1 MEDRPER
8 IFLRCLSGSLLF
20 LHGAAFAQ
28 DQVIQPD
35 ISPQPVSE
43 ARIDSE
49 NVELTGFAGIMH
61 IEDFGSS
68 ALWGGRLSWHLSE
81 TFFLEASA
89 GFARAGKTSFE
100 KLAGDVRLLTDD
112 ERDVSYYS
120 LNLGINLLPGE
131 AFVAGR
137 YAFNTNFYVTGGAG
151 ATEFAG
157 DSRLTFNLGVGYQV
171 LLKDFLSVHVGFRQH
186 AYRIELLGED
196 KTAFNPETTLGLS
209 VFF

>member
-1 MEDRPER
+1 MEDRLER
-8 IFLRCLSGSLLF
+8 VFLKVALVCLLVM
-20 LHGAAFAQ
+20 HGTAFAQ

-35 ISPQPVSE
+35 ITPQPVTE
-43 ARIDSE
+43 AKIDTE
-49 NVELTGFAGIMH
+49 NFEVSAFTGLLH

-68 ALWGGRLSWHLSE
+68 TLYGGRVSYHLSE

-89 GFARAGKTSFE
+89 GIARAGRTSFE
-100 KLAGDVRLLTDD
+100 KLAGNVRLLTDK
-112 ERDVSYYS
+112 ERDYSFYS
-120 LNLGINLLPGE
+120 LNLGINVLPGE
-131 AFVAGR
+131 AFVAGK
-137 YAFNTNFYVTGGAG
+137 YAFNTNFYLTGGAG

-157 DSRLTFNLGVGYQV
+157 DSRLTLNLGFGYQV
-171 LLKDFLSVHVGFRQH
+171 LLNDLIAVHLGFRQH

>member
-8 IFLRCLSGSLLF
+8 IFLRCLLGSLLF
-20 LHGAAFAQ
+20 LHGTAFAQ

-35 ISPQPVSE
+35 IAPQPVSE

-49 NVELTGFAGIMH
+49 NVELTGFAGVMH

-68 ALWGGRLSWHLSE
+68 ALWGGRLAWHLSE

-89 GFARAGKTSFE
+89 GFASAGKTSFE
-100 KLAGDVRLLTDD
+100 ELAGDVQLLTDD
-112 ERDVSYYS
+112 ERDVSFYS

-157 DSRLTFNLGVGYQV
+157 DNRLTLNLGIGYQV
-171 LLKDFLSVHVGFRQH
+171 LLKDFLSVHVGFREH
-186 AYRIELLGED
+186 AYRIELLGEE
-196 KTAFNPETTLGLS
+196 KTTFNPEMTLGLS